1 MYFLF
6 QRKIIIA
13 LLIISFPLTI
23 FAQTTQTK
31 KSQDTSLLAVHNPK
45 KATIMSACVP
55 GLGQIYNK
63 KYWKVPILYAGFAV
77 LGYFIVDN
85 TKQYQDF
92 KNAYLYE
99 YGDSSKIT
107 LNKRSR
113 GYVNTYTLDGLQQGK
128 DYYKTY
134 RDLSIILIGFVYV
147 LNIIDATVDANL
159 FNFNVTEDVSLQLKP
174 VFGNYTGLGLSL
186 RFGNK
191 KLN

>member
-6 QRKIIIA
+6 LRKIIIV
-13 LLIISFPLTI
+13 LLIISFPVTI

-31 KSQDTSLLAVHNPK
+31 KNQDTSLLAIHNPK
-45 KATIMSACVP
+45 TATVMSLCLP

-77 LGYFIVDN
+77 LGYFIVTN
-85 TKQYQDF
+85 NQSYQDF

-99 YGDSSKIT
+99 YGDSSKIK
-107 LNKRSR
+107 LNSKSRS
-113 GYVNTYTLDGLQQGK
+113 YVNTYTLDGLEQGK

-147 LNIIDATVDANL
+147 LNVVDASVDANL

-174 VFGNYTGLGLSL
+174 VFGNYTGLGLTL

-191 KLN
+191 KFN